1 MLTILDP
8 LLVVIALVICIT
20 GFVKR
25 SKMWM
30 KGKPDNENILD
41 AGKRLWDFIFYGIA
55 HGRILREAYP
65 GLMHLFIFFACL
77 IPMLVILAV
86 QLPISAPVMASNL
99 LSLFLDLVGLA
110 GLFGIGLAAFRRYI
124 LKPDRLSDTK
134 QEDAIALIWVAAIL
148 IIGFCIE
155 GLRLS
160 ITADATKWLTA
171 PVGAV
176 LSLFFQLFP
185 QGFQVVLHSLLLRLH
200 IFIVLA
206 LVAAIPYTK
215 FLHLITSSI
224 NIFLRKYGPPG
235 VISKIADME
244 TAETFGV
251 AAINEFT
258 RTQLF
263 QLDACTRCGR
273 CQDNCPAHL
282 SDKPLSPKKLL
293 QDLKAHMEE
302 KLGDK
307 PPAEGAEDKPLVGG
321 VIDTEAIWA
330 CTTCLSCHYQCPVFE
345 TTVDKTIEMRRN
357 LVLMESNFPQ
367 EVQAVFR
374 NMENNSNPWGV
385 GAHTRGDWAK
395 ELEVKLASSGEP
407 FEYLLYVGCAGAF
420 DDRYKKVT
428 VAVTKILQA
437 AEIDFAILGP
447 EEGCCGDS
455 ARRIGNEYL
464 YDTLVQNNLAAMQ
477 GYNVKK
483 IITICPHC
491 LNSLKNEYPQ
501 HGADFDVV
509 HHTQFIL
516 RLIDQGRINL
526 KPAEKP
532 MKVCYHDSCF
542 LGRYNEIYDQPR
554 KVLTSIKGISLVE
567 MDRNLGRSFCC
578 GAGGGRMWM
587 EEHHGKRINEMRTD
601 MALET
606 KPDAIATACPYC
618 LTMLYDGLKVREK
631 SEDVKSMDIAEF
643 VLNAME

>member
-1 MLTILDP
+1 MT
-8 LLVVIALVICIT
+8 
-20 GFVKR
+20 
-25 SKMWM
+25 
-30 KGKPDNENILD
+30 
-41 AGKRLWDFIFYGIA
+41 
-55 HGRILREAYP
+55 
-65 GLMHLFIFFACL
+65 
-77 IPMLVILAV
+77 
-86 QLPISAPVMASNL
+86 
-99 LSLFLDLVGLA
+99 
-110 GLFGIGLAAFRRYI
+110 
-124 LKPDRLSDTK
+124 
-134 QEDAIALIWVAAIL
+134 
-148 IIGFCIE
+148 
-155 GLRLS
+155 
-160 ITADATKWLTA
+160 
-171 PVGAV
+171 
-176 LSLFFQLFP
+176 
-185 QGFQVVLHSLLLRLH
+185 LHSLLWRIH
-200 IFIVLA
+200 FFIVLA
-206 LVAAIPYTK
+206 LIAAIPYTK

-235 VISKIADME
+235 VISKIADFE

-251 AAINEFT
+251 AAIEEFT

-282 SDKPLSPKKLL
+282 SEKPLSPKKLL

-302 KLGDK
+302 KLGGN
-307 PPAEGAEDKPLVGG
+307 PPAAQDGAEAKPLVGG
-321 VIDTEAIWA
+321 VIETDTIWA
-330 CTTCLSCHYQCPVFE
+330 CTTCLACHAQCPVFE

-395 ELEVKLASSGEP
+395 EFGVKLASSGEP

-420 DDRYKKVT
+420 DDRYKKVAI
-428 VAVTKILQA
+428 AVTKILQA
-437 AEIDFAILGP
+437 AGIDFAILGA

-464 YDTLVQNNLAAMQ
+464 YETLVQNNLAALQ

-483 IITICPHC
+483 IITMCPHC
-491 LNSLKNEYPQ
+491 LNALKNEYPQ
-501 HGADFDVV
+501 HGTNFEVV
-509 HHTQFIL
+509 HHSQLIL
-516 RLIDQGRINL
+516 KLIEQGRINL
-526 KPAEKP
+526 KPAGQS

-542 LGRYNEIYDQPR
+542 LGRYNDIYDQPR

-567 MDRNLGRSFCC
+567 MDRNRDRAFCC

-601 MALET
+601 MALD
-606 KPDAIATACPYC
+606 KNPDAIATACPYC

-631 SEDVKSMDIAEF
+631 SETVKSQDIAEF
-643 VLNAME
+643 VLNVME